1 MKTIDMHE
9 ATSPLAEYAPM
20 VSSEPVVITSAGKP
34 VMALVNL
41 ENTDL
46 ETFSLSTNPEF
57 MEIIRGSRQRHEK
70 EGGVSADELRR
81 RLEL

>member
-1 MKTIDMHE
+1 
-9 ATSPLAEYAPM
+9 M

-57 MEIIRGSRQRHEK
+57 MEIIRGSRVRHEK

-81 RLEL
+81 RLEI